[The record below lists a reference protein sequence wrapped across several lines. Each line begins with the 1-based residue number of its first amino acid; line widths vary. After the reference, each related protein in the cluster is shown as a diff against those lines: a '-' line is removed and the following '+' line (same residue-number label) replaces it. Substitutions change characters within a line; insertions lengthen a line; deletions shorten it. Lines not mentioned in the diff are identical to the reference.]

1 MSYILNIY
9 EKNKFIYSNITY
21 NGKLFIKIKK
31 NYNSFHY
38 YLLKSLRKNNINIT
52 IINAIS
58 VNLGPAISYTRI
70 RNILATAKGF
80 CLSLNIPLIKLNSF
94 LLLINY
100 KKKII
105 NKYKI
110 INFIIHKHD
119 NSIFIVEYNFK
130 KKEIKHKKYI
140 NNIKKYIIKNNNKIF
155 FLINKNLK
163 KNYKKIKKLIFF
175 YKIPYNYINKFSY
188 KLYLNQKFIKNI
200 NICLPIYI

>member
-31 NYNSFHY
+31 NSNSFHY
-38 YLLKSLRKNNINIT
+38 YLLKSLRKKKINIT

-70 RNILATAKGF
+70 RNILASAKGF

-105 NKYKI
+105 KKYNK
-110 INFIIHKHD
+110 INFILHKHD
-119 NSIFIVEYNFK
+119 NSIFIVEYNFLK
-130 KKEIKHKKYI
+130 KKIKHKKYI
-140 NNIKKYIIKNNNKIF
+140 KNIQKYIIKNNNKTF
-155 FLINKNLK
+155 FFINKNFK
-163 KNYKKIKKLIFF
+163 NNYKKIKNIIYF
-175 YKIPYNYINKFSY
+175 YKIPYNYLNKFSY
-188 KLYLNQKFIKNI
+188 KLYLNKKFINNI